1 MTYGLGPSVGS
12 YQLGRKSP
20 DRTRPNVLL
29 KRVRGATLS
38 PPAAT
43 DWGTSAMNTM
53 AMNDQLGCCTIS
65 DKVHVVTS
73 QQYFGQGRTVVIPD
87 TEVLK
92 AYRAVSGYVP
102 GKPRTD
108 VGATLQDAFDYA
120 RKVGFSDGSVTHR
133 IEAFAQIDAI
143 SNRGAIDHDLI
154 KTCIDSFG
162 HVAVGM
168 VFPDFAMDQFGNN
181 QVWDWSS
188 RVRYREEGGH
198 DIPLVGY
205 GGTGAGAYYDCWTWG
220 RRQRIT
226 VPFFER
232 FFEEFWTSGEKDWQR
247 LDGSVPNGI
256 DGQAAQVE
264 FERLIGE
271 GPGWDGAP
279 PAPDPDPVPEPVP
292 GPDGPE
298 PPPIDDQLVEA
309 FESFSGVFS
318 AWRGV
323 HGK

>member
-1 MTYGLGPSVGS
+1 MTL
-12 YQLGRKSP
+12 QLGRKSP

-29 KRVRGATLS
+29 KRVRGATLT
-38 PPAAT
+38 PPPSA
-43 DWGTSAMNTM
+43 DWGTEAMNYM
-53 AMNDQLGCCTIS
+53 ALNDQLGCCTIS
-65 DKVHVVTS
+65 DKVHVLTS
-73 QQYFGQGRTVVIPD
+73 QEHFGQGRTVVISD
-87 TEVLK
+87 AEVLK

-120 RKVGFSDGSVTHR
+120 RKVGFADGEGNVYK
-133 IEAFAQIDAI
+133 IESFAQLDAI

-154 KTCIDSFG
+154 KVCIDAFG

-168 VFPDFAMDQFGNN
+168 VFPDFAMQQFEDGKA
-181 QVWDWSS
+181 WDWNG
-188 RVRYREEGGH
+188 RARYREEGGH

-232 FFEEFWTSGEKDWQR
+232 FFEEFWTSGERNWQR

-256 DGQAAQVE
+256 DGRAAQAE
-264 FERLIGE
+264 FERLVGAE
-271 GPGWDGAP
+271 GPGWDGQGSEP
-279 PAPDPDPVPEPVP
+279 TPSPDV
-292 GPDGPE
+292 
-298 PPPIDDQLVEA
+298 PPPSATEEDEALVQA
-309 FESFSGVFS
+309 FDNFAAHFQD
-318 AWRGV
+318 WRTAR
-323 HGK
+323 GK